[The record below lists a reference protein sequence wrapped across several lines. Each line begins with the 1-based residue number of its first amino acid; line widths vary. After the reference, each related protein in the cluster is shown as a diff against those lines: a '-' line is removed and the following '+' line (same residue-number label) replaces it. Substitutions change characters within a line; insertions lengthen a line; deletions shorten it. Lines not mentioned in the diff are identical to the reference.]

1 MKKKILIVCDK
12 NPCTS
17 FGRLSLDFKEALK
30 SSEFSSNI
38 LWLETPEYFPNGVS
52 DGEDSLKAKSLSIGF
67 FTYKKPF
74 MIYLKQKTPDI
85 VLFIRPEL
93 GFLCPIAKKTLPKSK
108 TIVMVHDTFAETLY
122 PNSLKFK
129 ILNKFFINPTKTA
142 DTYIYNS
149 HYTEQESNAFFGVPK
164 IPGTIVGCPIS
175 KGFLEPFEDIS
186 PDSKK
191 LFWER
196 FGIKNFNAVC
206 LNISLDEP
214 RKNLK
219 TFFQLAKEKPELAFV
234 RVGRLRKETH
244 DLIQTMNLKNLFHFE
259 NLDFSTLRNFYRNAS
274 VFIYPSFLE
283 GFGLPPL
290 EALASKIPVISSK
303 TSALEENL
311 NGIVPLITPPDNI
324 KECINTLDLILS
336 GKIHINQEEKN
347 ALLNKFS
354 PESFTEKFLT
364 YLRKIS

>member
-1 MKKKILIVCDK
+1 M
-12 NPCTS
+12 
-17 FGRLSLDFKEALK
+17 RLQQRQL
-30 SSEFSSNI
+30 N
-38 LWLETPEYFPNGVS
+38 N
-52 DGEDSLKAKSLSIGF
+52 
-67 FTYKKPF
+67 
-74 MIYLKQKTPDI
+74 
-85 VLFIRPEL
+85 
-93 GFLCPIAKKTLPKSK
+93 
-108 TIVMVHDTFAETLY
+108 
-122 PNSLKFK
+122 LKFK

-149 HYTEQESNAFFGVPK
+149 HYTEQESNAFFGAPK

-259 NLDFSTLRNFYRNAS
+259 NLDFSTLRDFYRNAS

-311 NGIVPLITPPDNI
+311 NGILDYCIESNVKGILCFGMGMTLREGNREYFYSKLDKHFPGLKEKYIKTYGNNYGIASPNQKELMKIFYKRTNENNIMNNPDEI
-324 KECINTLDLILS
+324 FEYLHEFPSKDKTKQTTL
-336 GKIHINQEEKN
+336 
-347 ALLNKFS
+347 F
-354 PESFTEKFLT
+354 
-364 YLRKIS
+364 